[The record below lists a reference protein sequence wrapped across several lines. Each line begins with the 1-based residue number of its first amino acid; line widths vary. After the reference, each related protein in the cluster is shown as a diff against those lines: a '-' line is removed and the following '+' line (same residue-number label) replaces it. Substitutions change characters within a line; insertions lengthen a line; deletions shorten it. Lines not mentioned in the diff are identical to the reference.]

1 MSSAIG
7 KITVNKLLKK
17 RSSRRRDRQATA
29 GRAELVRLYEIAVE
43 EYRFQ
48 VQLNW
53 NRAQYLLGFN
63 TAVIA
68 AGAALIKLNG
78 SKKID
83 PLIAGIFIVGLVTA
97 VMSMSATYMQ
107 HGYYR
112 AARDHMR
119 ALANRLELGEAAVT
133 TTPGMRGVLPRRLG
147 KMQTILYTLFAVVAV
162 INVIGILFVLGVVP

>member
-1 MSSAIG
+1 MTDVFRAWQA
-7 KITVNKLLKK
+7 
-17 RSSRRRDRQATA
+17 SRHGRQRQASRT
-29 GRAELVRLYEIAVE
+29 ELIRLYEIAVE

-68 AGAALIKLNG
+68 AGAALIKLNS
-78 SKKID
+78 SKKAD
-83 PLIAGIFIVGLVTA
+83 PLIAGIFVVGLVA
-97 VMSMSATYMQ
+97 ALMSMSATYMQ

-119 ALANRLELGEAAVT
+119 LLANQLELGEAAVT
-133 TTPGMRGVLPRRLG
+133 TTPGMRGALPRRLG
-147 KMQTILYTLFAVVAV
+147 KMQTILYMLFAVVAV
-162 INVIGILFVLGVVP
+162 INFIGILYVLGITL

>member
-1 MSSAIG
+1 MTNFLRAWQTGRRGRQDQAS
-7 KITVNKLLKK
+7 
-17 RSSRRRDRQATA
+17 RS
-29 GRAELVRLYEIAVE
+29 ELIRLYEIAVE

-78 SKKID
+78 SKKAD
-83 PLIAGIFIVGLVTA
+83 PLIAGIFVVGLVTA
-97 VMSMSATYMQ
+97 IMSTSATYMQ

-112 AARDHMR
+112 SARDRMR
-119 ALANRLELGEAAVT
+119 ALGERLVLGEAAVT
-133 TTPGMRGVLPRRLG
+133 TTPGMRGALPRRLG
-147 KMQTILYTLFAVVAV
+147 KMQTILYTLFVVVAV
-162 INVIGILFVLGVVP
+162 VNVIGILFVLGITP

>member
-1 MSSAIG
+1 MTDTRRGWFIG
-7 KITVNKLLKK
+7 
-17 RSSRRRDRQATA
+17 RRERQRRTN
-29 GRAELVRLYEIAVE
+29 RAELLRLYEIAVE

-68 AGAALIKLNG
+68 VGAGLIKLNG
-78 SKKID
+78 SRRAD
-83 PLIAGIFIVGLVTA
+83 PLIAGIFVVGLVAA

-119 ALANRLELGEAAVT
+119 SLAEQLALGKAAVT

-147 KMQTILYTLFAVVAV
+147 KMQTILYTLFAVVAI
-162 INVIGILFVLGVVP
+162 INVIGISYVLGG

>member
-1 MSSAIG
+1 MTDIFKALRAGRRGRQDQAI
-7 KITVNKLLKK
+7 
-17 RSSRRRDRQATA
+17 
-29 GRAELVRLYEIAVE
+29 RAELIRLYEIAVE

-78 SKKID
+78 SKKAD
-83 PLIAGIFIVGLVTA
+83 PLIAGIFVVGLVAA

-112 AARDHMR
+112 SARDRMQ
-119 ALANRLELGEAAVT
+119 ALGERLALGEASVT
-133 TTPGMRGVLPRRLG
+133 TTPGMRGALPRRLG
-147 KMQTILYTLFAVVAV
+147 KVQTILYTLFAVAAA
-162 INVIGILFVLGVVP
+162 INVIGIFFVLGITL

>member
-1 MSSAIG
+1 MTEIRRAWAVG
-7 KITVNKLLKK
+7 RREKQM
-17 RSSRRRDRQATA
+17 RSN
-29 GRAELVRLYEIAVE
+29 RAELLRLYEIAVE

-68 AGAALIKLNG
+68 VGAGLIKLNG
-78 SKKID
+78 SRRAD
-83 PLIAGIFIVGLVTA
+83 PLIAGIFVVGFVAA

-119 ALANRLELGEAAVT
+119 SLAEQLALGKAAVT

-147 KMQTILYTLFAVVAV
+147 KMQTILYTLFAVVAI
-162 INVIGILFVLGVVP
+162 INAIGISYVLGG